1 MIYKRQIFLSAS
13 LLLIILISS
22 ISTSSQAQT
31 SVADDVYLA
40 YVHENTVKL
49 ADIAGLPLAE
59 IGPQF
64 STGQSA
70 NIFWA
75 EDGRLLYIARRNGL
89 YETGASGSAAT
100 QMPGNYGITMTFD
113 GTGDVIYYMESTNPQ
128 ETASPDFVTFPF
140 RELNTL
146 QSVGGTGRL
155 VGYIGEYPVGSSEV
169 SIYGAALQ
177 YARDGGLLAQDFN
190 GQVMIIGRPRLF
202 TTFGSSAFYS
212 CCFPN
217 PGLNIIDTRNGEK
230 GTYDRAFI
238 PGPAGLNSTRSRL
251 AGPTVDGKIRVIDLI
266 SAGVRDYEANI
277 GVIERVTWA
286 LDDKDL
292 YLVTRENAQTP
303 LEPNP
308 IISTPIDARSAYIVV
323 WRMSLS
329 TGRFQRIAE
338 LGDFYGVSSMAVTH
352 DYVFVVAVERNTKLV
367 EDLNAGRLPQ
377 DISLNDPRLT
387 SVYLPSTVL
396 FRIRPDGTEAF
407 SVMADVWGVAARPRR

>member
-1 MIYKRQIFLSAS
+1 MIQKRYMFLGAS
-13 LLLIILISS
+13 LLLGIFLNLV
-22 ISTSSQAQT
+22 TTASQAQ
-31 SVADDVYLA
+31 SSIENEVYLA
-40 YVHENTVKL
+40 YVHANTVKL
-49 ADIAGLPLAE
+49 ADNEGMPIAE

-64 STGQSA
+64 SVGQAA
-70 NIFWA
+70 NIFWS
-75 EDGRLLYIARRNGL
+75 EDGDLLYVARRDGL
-89 YETGASGSAAT
+89 YQTGAGGSAST
-100 QMPGNYGITMTFD
+100 KMPGNYGITMTFD
-113 GTGDVIYYMESTNPQ
+113 GTGDVIYYMESTSPL
-128 ETASPDFVTFPF
+128 ETESPDYVTFPF

-155 VGYIGEYPVGSSEV
+155 VGYIGQYPVGSSEV

-190 GQVMIIGRPRLF
+190 GQVVMIGRPRLF

-230 GTYDRAFI
+230 TPYDTVFI

-251 AGPTVDGKIRVIDLI
+251 AGPTLDGRIRVIDLI

-277 GVIERVTWA
+277 GVVERVAWS

-292 YLVTRENAQTP
+292 YLVTRENPQSP

-308 IISTPIDARSAYIVV
+308 LISTPIDSRSAYIVV

-329 TGRFQRIAE
+329 TGRFVKIAE

-352 DYVFVVAVERNTKLV
+352 DYVFVVAVERNAQLI

-377 DISLNDPRLT
+377 DISLSDPRLT
-387 SVYLPSTVL
+387 SDYLPSTVL